1 MKRRWLAVMIVGCA
15 FALSIVGAT
24 GCNTDSAQ
32 VNEPDKV
39 IPVDEQDP
47 GQEDF

>member
-1 MKRRWLAVMIVGCA
+1 MNRRWLGVFVVGCA
-15 FALSIVGAT
+15 CALSIVGAT

-32 VNEPDKV
+32 VNEPSKV